1 MPLMIKI
8 IIQEIENK
16 IKEIDNNAISGQNV
30 TSLHYQ
36 IDKAE
41 F

>member
-8 IIQEIENK
+8 IIQEIEN
-16 IKEIDNNAISGQNV
+16 EIDNYAISGQNV
-30 TSLHYQ
+30 TPLHYQ
-36 IDKAE
+36 IGKAE